1 MKGDYEDMKLCRTAV
16 NFITLLRMI
25 GTMGLLFLRPMSPQF
40 LTIYLLTGVTDV
52 LDGWLA
58 RKTGTASEFGARLDS
73 IADLL
78 FYAVMLIRIFP
89 VLWERLPVQIW
100 YAVAGILLLRLI
112 AYCTAAIKYRCFA
125 SLHTW
130 LNKMTG
136 AAVFLLPYMLIIS
149 SGVVYS
155 WAVCALACAAS
166 LEELVIHLCRNS
178 YCSDTK
184 SIFQNKTNHGKNCR
198 EGHIFMML
206 DIDTASEEGKHME

>member
-1 MKGDYEDMKLCRTAV
+1 MKGEYADMKLCRTAV

-40 LTIYLLTGVTDV
+40 LTIYLLTGITDV

-100 YAVAGILLLRLI
+100 YAVAGILLFRHHPHSG
-112 AYCTAAIKYRCFA
+112 TAERRQKGCRSAHAAGGFLPAQREDGQTHGISGRRDGNVGGLHGVNVL
-125 SLHTW
+125 SLSRT
-130 LNKMTG
+130 
-136 AAVFLLPYMLIIS
+136 AVRI
-149 SGVVYS
+149 
-155 WAVCALACAAS
+155 
-166 LEELVIHLCRNS
+166 
-178 YCSDTK
+178 
-184 SIFQNKTNHGKNCR
+184 
-198 EGHIFMML
+198 
-206 DIDTASEEGKHME
+206 